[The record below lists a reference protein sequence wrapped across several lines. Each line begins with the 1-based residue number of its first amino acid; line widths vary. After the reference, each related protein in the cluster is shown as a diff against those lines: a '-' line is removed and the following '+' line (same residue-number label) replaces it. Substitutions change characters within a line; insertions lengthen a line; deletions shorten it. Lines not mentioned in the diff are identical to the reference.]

1 MHGEDWRPTCS
12 IETLVAR
19 SQTLASIRAFFA
31 QRGVLEMDTPVLS
44 RTTVTDPAI
53 ESLSLVDG
61 GERIY
66 LQTSPEYQMKRL
78 LAAGAPSMVRI
89 GPVFRAEESG
99 RLHNPEFTMIEWYR
113 VGFDLQQLMDEVA
126 ALVDLVLGSERY
138 RTVTYHQ
145 LLHEG
150 AGVDAFESGMSDLI
164 AALDRFGAELSPG
177 VAGDRRALLDLL
189 VTHALESF
197 GAGRVFMTDY
207 PADQAALARL
217 VRDSSGRSVAA
228 RFELIIDGVEV
239 ANGYDELADADVMEK
254 RMNTD
259 RELRRAAGR
268 HEPAHDRRL
277 LAAMRHGM
285 PRCSGV
291 ALGFD
296 RLMMRKLGAAR
307 IEEVMP
313 FGIARA

>member
-1 MHGEDWRPTCS
+1 MRDEDWRPTCS
-12 IETLVAR
+12 VETLVAR

-31 QRGVLEMDTPVLS
+31 TRGVLEVDTPVLS

-53 ESLSLVDG
+53 ESLSLLDA
-61 GERIY
+61 GERRY

-78 LAAGAPSMVRI
+78 LATGAPSMVRI

-99 RLHNPEFTMIEWYR
+99 RLHNPEFTMVEWYR
-113 VGFDLQQLMDEVA
+113 LGFDLQRLMDEVA
-126 ALVDLVLGSERY
+126 ALVDLVLGERRC

-150 AGVDAFESGMSDLI
+150 AGIDAFSSNTVDLV
-164 AALDRFGAELSPG
+164 AALARLGVELSPS
-177 VAGDRRALLDLL
+177 ASADRRALLDLL
-189 VTHALESF
+189 VTHTIDAL
-197 GAGRVFMTDY
+197 GAGRVFITDY

-217 VRDSSGRSVAA
+217 VQDSHGRSVAA

-239 ANGYDELADADVMEK
+239 ANGYDELVDADVMER
-254 RMNTD
+254 RMSTD
-259 RELRRAAGR
+259 LEQRRDAGR
-268 HEPAHDRRL
+268 DEPAHDSRL
-277 LAAMRHGM
+277 LAAMRNGL

>member
-1 MHGEDWRPTCS
+1 MRDENWRPTCS

-19 SQTLASIRAFFA
+19 SQTLTSIRAFFA
-31 QRGVLEMDTPVLS
+31 QRGVLEVDTPVLS
-44 RTTVTDPAI
+44 RNTVTDPAI
-53 ESLSLVDG
+53 ESLSLVDA
-61 GERIY
+61 GERRY

-113 VGFDLQQLMDEVA
+113 LGFGLAQLMAEVA
-126 ALVDLVLGSERY
+126 ALVDLVLGAERN

-150 AGVDAFESGMSDLI
+150 AGVDAFESDASELL
-164 AALDRFGAELSPG
+164 AALAGFGVDLSTG
-177 VAGDRRALLDLL
+177 AAADRRALLDLL
-189 VTHALESF
+189 VTHALDAL
-197 GAGRVFMTDY
+197 GAGRVFITDY

-217 VRDSSGRSVAA
+217 VRDSGGRSVAA

-239 ANGYDELADADVMEK
+239 ANGYDELADAGVMER
-254 RMNTD
+254 RMTGD
-259 RELRRAAGR
+259 IELRRAAR
-268 HEPAHDRRL
+268 QDEPAHDRRL
-277 LAAMRHGM
+277 LAAMRHGL

>member
-1 MHGEDWRPTCS
+1 MRDEDWRPTCS
-12 IETLVAR
+12 TETLVAR

-31 QRGVLEMDTPVLS
+31 QRGVLEVDTPVLS

-53 ESLSLVDG
+53 ESLSLVDA
-61 GERIY
+61 GERRY

-99 RLHNPEFTMIEWYR
+99 RLHNPEFTMVEWYR
-113 VGFDLQQLMDEVA
+113 LGFDLRQLMDEVV
-126 ALVDLVLGSERY
+126 ALVDLVLGAQRY

-145 LLHEG
+145 LLNEG
-150 AGVDAFESGMSDLI
+150 AGVDVFESSASDLL
-164 AALDRFGAELSPG
+164 AALNRFGVELS
-177 VAGDRRALLDLL
+177 AGAAADHRALLDLL
-189 VTHALESF
+189 VTHAIDAL
-197 GAGRVFMTDY
+197 GAGRVFITDY

-217 VRDSSGRSVAA
+217 VRDSAGRSVAA

-239 ANGYDELADADVMEK
+239 ANGYDELADADVMER
-254 RMNTD
+254 RMASD
-259 RELRRAAGR
+259 IELRRAAR
-268 HEPAHDRRL
+268 RDEPAHDRRL
-277 LAAMRHGM
+277 LAAMRHGL

-313 FGIARA
+313 FGVARA